1 MPKENS
7 SLPKESRNILQQE
20 NVIPAEVAGVTA
32 PTTVTQP
39 PSTPTS
45 SATASTRPPNVY
57 IYEPLISGFDRYD
70 FNSGKKVYTPDSGPS
85 RNTSSQSAVQQSVP
99 RTLPGANRDP
109 GQPGP
114 F

>member
-1 MPKENS
+1 MPKENTG
-7 SLPKESRNILQQE
+7 P
-20 NVIPAEVAGVTA
+20 VEVTGVTA

-57 IYEPLISGFDRYD
+57 IYEPLTPGFDRYD
-70 FNSGKKVYTPDSGPS
+70 FNSGKKVYALDSGPS
-85 RNTSSQSAVQQSVP
+85 RNTASQPVVQPSVP
-99 RTLPGANRDP
+99 RTPSVANRDP
-109 GQPGP
+109 RQAGS